1 MEEETCEA
9 RSQDDKALLEKSKK
23 RTVKTHAQVDALEKF
38 YDEHKYPT
46 ESLKSQ
52 LAESLGLSEK
62 QVSGWFCHRRL
73 KDKRLLNGEPS
84 AIGRQDRSSA
94 IIQDRGRGFK
104 QDSCGSTK
112 QGEDRNFDTKEV
124 KSERLVGQELSA
136 ADLTYELG
144 NHYTSNYNR
153 MNDASSGGSSSLRN
167 MSSCHNGN
175 FSDMSSSKY
184 LTPKFHGDTK
194 GVKIRSGPSG
204 YLKVKGQAENSAITA
219 VKKQLGS
226 HYREDGPPLGIEFD
240 PLPPGA
246 FGSSEQ
252 EQNNEPY
259 YAGER
264 VLRSIP
270 DVSKIL
276 KYPNFNEEYEY
287 KYIVSHNSDMDG
299 TNSKMAYGSEISGS
313 YLQQKFKTKTSTSN
327 PRINLSVHLPEGSG
341 RYMPGYESRDSYRTR
356 PRHSVEVMRMESVS
370 CHPNLQINGGK
381 VTGEWTEP
389 LFNKYNDLGPKF
401 SRGGNIEY
409 PPSNFT
415 IKGDE
420 YHTSEDKGTPR
431 RTIMD
436 AKVYRERVANEI
448 CEPARVKLPP
458 KNEMSTSKRVRDEF
472 SQQLNGKK
480 PSMVDTQPCTY
491 QLPRSVAEIPSSF
504 SEDDESAETSSM
516 DR

>member
-1 MEEETCEA
+1 MEEETCEV
-9 RSQDDKALLEKSKK
+9 RSQDDKALLEKSRK
-23 RTVKTHAQVDALEKF
+23 RTVKTRAQVDALENF

-46 ESLKSQ
+46 ELLKSQ
-52 LAESLGLSEK
+52 LAESIGLSEK

-84 AIGRQDRSSA
+84 AIGRQDRSSG
-94 IIQDRGRGFK
+94 IIQDHGSGFK

-112 QGEDRNFDTKEV
+112 QGEDRIFDTKEV
-124 KSERLVGQELSA
+124 ESERLVGQELSA
-136 ADLTYELG
+136 ANLTYEPG
-144 NHYTSNYNR
+144 NHYTSNHNR
-153 MNDASSGGSSSLRN
+153 INDASSGGSSSLRN
-167 MSSCHNGN
+167 MSSHHNGDL
-175 FSDMSSSKY
+175 SDMASSKY
-184 LTPKFHGDTK
+184 LTPKFPGDTK

-226 HYREDGPPLGIEFD
+226 HYREDGPPLAIEFD

-246 FGSSEQ
+246 FESSEQ

-259 YAGER
+259 YAGH

-270 DVSKIL
+270 DVSKIQ
-276 KYPNFNEEYEY
+276 KYHNFSEGYEN
-287 KYIVSHNSDMDG
+287 KYTGSHNSDVDG
-299 TNSKMAYGSEISGS
+299 TNYKMAHGSEISGS
-313 YLQQKFKTKTSTSN
+313 YLQRKFKMKTSKSD
-327 PRINLSVHLPEGSG
+327 PRINSSVNLPEGS
-341 RYMPGYESRDSYRTR
+341 RRCMPGYESRDSYQMR
-356 PRHSVEVMRMESVS
+356 PRHSVEVTKMESVS
-370 CHPNLQINGGK
+370 CHPNLQIYSGK

-389 LFNKYNDLGPKF
+389 LFNKYNDVGPKV

-409 PPSNFT
+409 PPSNLT
-415 IKGDE
+415 IKGNE
-420 YHTSEDKGTPR
+420 YHTSEDKGMPR

-436 AKVYRERVANEI
+436 AKVYRERVVNAI
-448 CEPARVKLPP
+448 CEPAGVKIPL
-458 KNEMSTSKRVRDEF
+458 KNETSTSKRVRDQF

-480 PSMVDTQPCTY
+480 PSMVDTHSCTY

-516 DR
+516 D